1 MTGQEIGDCLI
12 EVTTWAGL
20 SVFIVR
26 NLCLFYYRP
35 LSLDEGLQK
44 EPDTPGSASKMRKG
58 SVFGS
63 LEKVFNMLTPKKQR
77 SSSTDG
83 PRKVKVRTKQNNQ

>member
-1 MTGQEIGDCLI
+1 MHPSYIYANVNVKQ
-12 EVTTWAGL
+12 V
-20 SVFIVR
+20 VR

-63 LEKVFNMLTPKKQR
+63 LEKVFNMLTPKKQ
-77 SSSTDG
+77 
-83 PRKVKVRTKQNNQ
+83 

>member
-1 MTGQEIGDCLI
+1 MGRFDC
-12 EVTTWAGL
+12 
-20 SVFIVR
+20 IVR